1 MFDIEEI
8 DVIGKADKGFTFD
21 ILNGQ
26 DEPTGAKITIAG
38 VYGKKGKDCRVK
50 YEAKERELLR
60 KFNLTGKKIE
70 EINKKVEEKE
80 PVEEEAVKN
89 LMDYEDAL
97 EDAYIKTILVPLTIA
112 VEGLKMGGE
121 DFILN
126 DKNVFALYKK
136 YPTVLGQAMREI
148 YNVEN
153 LAKN

>member
-21 ILNGQ
+21 ILNSQ

-80 PVEEEAVKN
+80 PIEEEAVKN

-97 EDAYIKTILVPLTIA
+97 EDAYIKTILVPLTID

>member
-21 ILNGQ
+21 ILNSQ
-26 DEPTGAKITIAG
+26 DEQTGAKITIAG

-80 PVEEEAVKN
+80 PIEEEAVKN

-97 EDAYIKTILVPLTIA
+97 EDAYIKTILVPLTID

>member
-21 ILNGQ
+21 ILNSK

-80 PVEEEAVKN
+80 PVEEEAVKS
-89 LMDYEDAL
+89 LMEYEDAL
-97 EDAYIKTILVPLTIA
+97 EDAYIKTILVPMTIA

-121 DFILN
+121 EFVLN

>member
-21 ILNGQ
+21 ILNSQ

-121 DFILN
+121 SFLLN
-126 DKNVFALYKK
+126 DKNVFTLYKK